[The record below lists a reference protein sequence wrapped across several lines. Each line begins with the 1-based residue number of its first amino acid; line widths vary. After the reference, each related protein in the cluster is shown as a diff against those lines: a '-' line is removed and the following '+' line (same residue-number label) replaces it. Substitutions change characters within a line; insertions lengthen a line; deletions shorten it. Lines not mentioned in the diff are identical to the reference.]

1 MNLQTLVEESTLRV
15 EEQNHTTYWASNGY
29 KFDNKLLALWY
40 ETSTNNFVT
49 FVDTQLEEI
58 RNQLSGTTIDMNQ
71 DYNKNYLEYL
81 KAHYD
86 EVNLC
91 FSGGSDSLTILD
103 TAVKNNIVLDKLSYV
118 A

>member
-1 MNLQTLVEESTLRV
+1 MDINIILDSTKRV
-15 EEQNHTTYWASNGY
+15 EEEKHTCYWTANGY

-40 ETSTNNFVT
+40 EISTNNFVT

-58 RNQLSGTTIDMNQ
+58 RNQLSDISIDMNQ

-81 KAHYD
+81 KANYN

-91 FSGGSDSLTILD
+91 FSGGADSLTILD
-103 TAVKNNIVLDKLSYV
+103 TAVRNNIVLDII
-118 A
+118 